1 MKQISRRDFVKG
13 LVGLAAAS
21 VFVAGYVPT
30 ISRIIKPRFNR
41 VLPDGEGRIVH
52 SACLGCNVRCG
63 IRVKVVKTDYG
74 EVVERISGNP
84 YHPYNRAVSIKN
96 QVKRYFS
103 LPYSTSIS
111 DALNYSGTLCAK
123 GEDGIHYLYDPYRIL
138 APLKRSGPRGSGK
151 FKVISWEQLIKEVV
165 DGGTIEETKEK
176 LQGLKDIFVYG
187 KLKQAGFKPDE
198 ILDEMK
204 KDIED
209 IKAKI
214 KDKKITDKEA
224 LKKTIEEFK
233 SKWSQK
239 IAPLKLEDILID
251 TDRPDLGTK
260 ANQLIFYRGRGQAH
274 ADYFYQRWTKGGF
287 GSVNWLRHT
296 SACQLGYYAGNKLWA
311 GTTDLQMDVQTSKVI
326 LMAGAQMGRLHP
338 GATGQGLI
346 IERAA
351 LGELKVYYVN
361 PTAPRTTA
369 NGNIIWIPVK
379 PGSDSALA
387 MAILRIMFE
396 KEWFKKEFLSIPS
409 KKASEKAKQPIYTNA
424 TWLVMIDE
432 DHAGEILKGKHI
444 GTGSDAPVV
453 YSSGLK
459 DSEKVDVAELFY
471 SGEVTVEG
479 KKVKVKTTLQI
490 LKDEA
495 FSKTLE
501 QWCEICGVSPEI
513 VYVIAEDL
521 WKNAPQSG
529 TTIHRGLGMH
539 PNGEYTV
546 WSFRAIDTLLGNIH
560 KKGGLLGRAG
570 HLDYNEFIYDL
581 KKVKNVSWGPP
592 IDRHGVAYED
602 SFEYH
607 FKGYPAKRPWYP
619 LTPEEIYTEAFAGI
633 DEAYPYPIKALI
645 LYYANPV
652 LSANYGVKFIEVLK
666 NPQKLPLFIGITT
679 TINETYLYA
688 DYIVP
693 DTTYLDGGTMGC
705 QYLYASSGG
714 VKQAETWRTPVIMPQ
729 TVKIGECPNKHPRFA
744 SMWEFLIDVGLKL
757 GMPGYGEGAIS
768 GNKEKEEY
776 KDKKYSM
783 YCVWEYI
790 MRVFANAAMDGKEKG
805 MIKEASNEE
814 IDFVE
819 KNYPI
824 AQFKDIV
831 KEEWKYIAYG
841 LARGGVFSAYEESFD
856 ENGFSK
862 RKPPAEVLMLWNEK
876 LAKTKNSLTGK
887 KFYGGPKYFA
897 ISDYAG
903 KALQQQ
909 ISGYPFTVIFPGSP
923 LFTKHRSMFYYW
935 LKQIM
940 PENFAIIHP
949 EDAKSLGI
957 KSGDIITIETP
968 TGYLDV
974 KAVVEPSV
982 RKGVIAIPVGMG
994 RWADT
999 VAMKPKYFKL
1009 KDGKLQK
1016 HIEDLPRKIELPKEV
1031 ANPVKRLDEVRKKLL
1046 FTKSKKGYYEHL
1058 LPDHWRFSGI
1068 SPNMV
1073 ALTDS
1078 TTGNWSLLSWIGGA
1092 QVYFTVAKVTKKS
1105 KGSFEVPCI
1114 IW

>member
-30 ISRIIKPRFNR
+30 ISRIIKPRFNK
-41 VLPDGEGRIVH
+41 VLPDGDGRIVH

-74 EVVERISGNP
+74 EVIERISGNP

-103 LPYSTSIS
+103 LPYNTSIS
-111 DALNYSGTLCAK
+111 ESLSYSGTLCAK

-151 FKVISWEQLIKEVV
+151 FKIISWEQLIKEVIE
-165 DGGTIEETKEK
+165 GGTIDETKEK
-176 LQGLKDIFVYG
+176 LPGLKEIFVYG

-209 IKAKI
+209 IRAKI
-214 KDKKITDKEA
+214 KDKKITDKES
-224 LKKTIEEFK
+224 LKKAIEEFK
-233 SKWSQK
+233 TKWTQK
-239 IAPLKLEDILID
+239 IAPLKLEEILID
-251 TDRPDLGTK
+251 PDRPDLGTK
-260 ANQLIFYRGRGQAH
+260 ANQLVFYRGRGQANS
-274 ADYFYQRWTKGGF
+274 DDFSERWTKGGF

-311 GTTDLQMDVQTSKVI
+311 GTTDIQMDVQTSKVI

-351 LGELKVYYVN
+351 LGDLKVYYVN
-361 PTAPRTTA
+361 PIAPRTTA
-369 NGNIIWIPVK
+369 NGNIVWIPVK

-387 MAILRIMFE
+387 MAILRVMFE
-396 KEWFKKEFLSIPS
+396 KEWFNKEFLSIPG
-409 KKASEKAKQPIYTNA
+409 KKASEKAKQPVYTNA
-424 TWLVMIDE
+424 TWLVIIDG

-444 GTGSDAPVV
+444 GMTSDTPIV
-453 YSSGLK
+453 YSGGLK
-459 DSEKVDVAELFY
+459 DSEKVDTAEIFY
-471 SGEVTVEG
+471 NGTVTVDG
-479 KKVKVKTTLQI
+479 KKVSVKTVLQI
-490 LKDEA
+490 LKDEV
-495 FSKTLE
+495 FQKTVE
-501 QWCEICGVSPEI
+501 QWCQECGVSPEI
-513 VYVIAEDL
+513 AYVIAEDL
-521 WKNAPQSG
+521 WKNAPKSG

-546 WSFRAIDTLLGNIH
+546 WTFRSIDTLLGNIH

-570 HLDYNEFIYDL
+570 ILNYNEFIYEL
-581 KKVKNVSWGPP
+581 KKVKNVNWGPP
-592 IDRHGVAYED
+592 IDRHGIAYED
-602 SFEYH
+602 SFEFF

-633 DEAYPYPIKALI
+633 DEAYPYPIKVLI

-679 TINETYLYA
+679 SINETFLYA

-714 VKQAETWRTPVIMPQ
+714 VKHAETWRTPAVMPL

-744 SMWEFLIDVGLKL
+744 SMWEFLIDIGLKI

-768 GNKEKEEY
+768 GNKEKEQY

-790 MRVFANAAMDGKEKG
+790 MRVFANSAMDGKEKG
-805 MIKEASNEE
+805 MIKETSQEE
-814 IDFVE
+814 LEFVE

-831 KEEWKYIAYG
+831 KDEWKYIAYG
-841 LARGGVFSAYEESFD
+841 LARGGVFNGYAESFN
-856 ENGFSK
+856 ENGFSN

-876 LAKTKNSLTGK
+876 LAKTKNSITGK

-903 KALQQQ
+903 KSLQQQ

-949 EDAKSLGI
+949 EDARSLEI
-957 KSGDIITIETP
+957 ESGDIITIETP
-968 TGYLDV
+968 TGYLDI

-999 VAMKPKYFKL
+999 VVMKPKYFKL
-1009 KDGKLQK
+1009 KDDNLQK
-1016 HIEDLPRKIELPKEV
+1016 SIENLPKKVEIPKEA
-1031 ANPVKRLDEVRKKLL
+1031 ANPVKRLDEIRKKLL
-1046 FTKSKKGYYEHL
+1046 FTKSKKGYYEHI
-1058 LPDHWRFSGI
+1058 LPDNWRFSGV

-1092 QVYFTVAKVTKKS
+1092 QVYFTVAKVNKKS
-1105 KGSFEVPCI
+1105 KGELEVPWI